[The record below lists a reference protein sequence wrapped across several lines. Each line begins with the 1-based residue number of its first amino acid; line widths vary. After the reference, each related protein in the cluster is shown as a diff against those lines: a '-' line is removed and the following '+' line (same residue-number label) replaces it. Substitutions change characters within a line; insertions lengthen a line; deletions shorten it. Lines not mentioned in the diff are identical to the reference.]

1 MSSWVH
7 DGRELIAEGRVGNE
21 LALYEE
27 YPSHPS
33 AGEGPWHLLSKGP
46 VVCSSS
52 EASEVRAYHGR
63 SGSGW
68 SSAAASARCCA
79 TRRR

>member
-1 MSSWVH
+1 MGSRRPRA
-7 DGRELIAEGRVGNE
+7 DRRGPGRQRAC
-21 LALYEE
+21 LYEE

-52 EASEVRAYHGR
+52 EASEVRAYHGPLGQR
-63 SGSGW
+63 LVIRG
-68 SSAAASARCCA
+68 ASARCCA